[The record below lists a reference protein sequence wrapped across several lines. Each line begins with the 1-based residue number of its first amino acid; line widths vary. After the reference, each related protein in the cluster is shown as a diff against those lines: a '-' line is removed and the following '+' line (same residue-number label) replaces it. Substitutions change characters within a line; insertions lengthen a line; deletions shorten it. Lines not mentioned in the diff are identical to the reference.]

1 VRAGSRATPALAAVL
16 TVLGV
21 LPAEAPA
28 ATQRE
33 RELRGE
39 LARIVQRA
47 GPNAGAYVADARSGR
62 ALFSRRASTQRSLG
76 SNAKLFTAAAA
87 LRGLPPVVTE
97 VLGTAPLAAGGV
109 VDGDLVLR
117 GGGDPGFGA
126 AAAAAL
132 AGQVHAAGVR
142 LVTGSVVGDE
152 SRFDAMRGTPATG
165 NAFHPELGG
174 VLGALTFER
183 GRQVAGGPFLSDP
196 ARAAAAAFDDAL
208 EALGIV
214 IQGVP
219 REGVA
224 PPGAIPLGRASSPVP
239 ALVRDM
245 LKSSDNYIAETL
257 VKALGAQADGVGTT
271 AAGAAAVTS
280 AAQALRATVRLHD
293 GSGLLVDNRASPRAV
308 VTLLRRM
315 RTNAAWLA
323 ALPVGGRDG
332 TLVNRLRQAGV
343 RGRCQAKTG
352 SLPRRRVSG
361 LSGYC
366 RARGG
371 RRLAFSL
378 LIGGRSLSRAKAIE
392 DRFATALARYRD

>member
-1 VRAGSRATPALAAVL
+1 MR
-16 TVLGV
+16 
-21 LPAEAPA
+21 
-28 ATQRE
+28 
-33 RELRGE
+33 RG
-39 LARIVQRA
+39 LC
-47 GPNAGAYVADARSGR
+47 
-62 ALFSRRASTQRSLG
+62 SRRGSTQRSLG

-87 LRGLPPVVTE
+87 LRGLPPLVTE

-142 LVTGSVVGDE
+142 VVTGSVVGDE
-152 SRFDAMRGTPATG
+152 SRFDALRGTPATG

-174 VLGALTFER
+174 VPGALTFER

-219 REGVA
+219 RQGVA
-224 PPGAIPLGRASSPVP
+224 PPGAIPLGLVSSPVP
-239 ALVRDM
+239 PLVRGM
-245 LKSSDNYIAETL
+245 LKTSDNFIAETL
-257 VKALGAQADGVGTT
+257 AKALGAQAAGVGTT

-280 AAQALRATVRLHD
+280 AAQALRARVRLHD
-293 GSGLLVDNRASPRAV
+293 GSG
-308 VTLLRRM
+308 
-315 RTNAAWLA
+315 
-323 ALPVGGRDG
+323 LPVGGRDG
-332 TLVNRLRQAGV
+332 TLVNRLRQPGV

-371 RRLAFSL
+371 RRLVFSL
-378 LIGGRSLSRAKAIE
+378 LIAGRTISRAKSIE
-392 DRFATALARYRD
+392 DRFATTLARFPPDR